1 MKKNNETT
9 PSEKHTIKGRSVEI
23 RRSENKEE
31 LWIDGVRRKFFVNK
45 DGYTLHDAAFDP
57 PYKSLR
63 EAVEHYLEKY
73 PNQPDHHH

>member
-1 MKKNNETT
+1 MKENNETT
-9 PSEKHTIKGRSVEI
+9 SEKYTTQGHSVEI
-23 RRSENKEE
+23 RRNENKEE

-45 DGYTLHDAAFDP
+45 DGYTLHEAAFDR

-73 PNQPDHHH
+73 PNQTDHHH